1 MTKPTLVDWKAK
13 RLNENKKE
21 PYCQVCLK
29 LESIATAIGA
39 PAKLCSNCVGH
50 YHRDIKR
57 GVI

>member
-1 MTKPTLVDWKAK
+1 MNQANIVGWKQK
-13 RLNENKKE
+13 RLRENKQE

-29 LESIATAIGA
+29 LESIAVALGA

-57 GVI
+57 GKI